1 MNEEKKKNLLIICLI
16 IITLML
22 LTLVIL
28 LSTGVIKTSKNNEEL
43 NNNLPK
49 NETIEEENNNIN
61 TNENNRDNNYV
72 YDANYSYNNQY
83 TESKRY
89 TYNEPEGKKTID
101 RFGISVEFNYGTQYL
116 KDLKVPYINI
126 NSNDATNAN
135 NEIKQLYEEYAKT
148 FDECAIEGENS
159 GCSLILTYKTY
170 KYDNILSIVIIHAKQ
185 ATSQWVLSYKTYNF
199 DITTGKKLTYNE
211 ILSKLGYEENNTLTK
226 IKDNLKNKMEEIYTQ
241 DKIDLS
247 TECQNNT
254 SCYDKANQLVE
265 TSINDNS
272 LLFFVNNEGEL
283 NLLLIAY
290 YDGVQNGK
298 EHHYL
303 IEIDK

>member
-61 TNENNRDNNYV
+61 TNENNQDNNYV

-126 NSNDATNAN
+126 NSNDAITAN
-135 NEIKQLYEEYAKT
+135 NEIKQIYEYYAKL
-148 FDECAIEGENS
+148 FDVCAEDKQV
-159 GCSLILTYKTY
+159 GCSIILTYKTY
-170 KYDNILSIVIIHAKQ
+170 TYNNILSLVIVHGSQ
-185 ATSQWVLSYKTYNF
+185 ATSTWVLSYKTYNF
-199 DITTGKKLTYNE
+199 DITTGNLLNYNE
-211 ILSKLGYEENNTLTK
+211 TLSTLGYDNNNTLTK
-226 IKDNLKNKMEEIYTQ
+226 AKEKIKNKMDEIW
-241 DKIDLS
+241 KPNINDLTTACS
-247 TECQNNT
+247 NNT
-254 SCYDKANQLVE
+254 NCYEKAYELIE
-265 TSINDNS
+265 KSINENS
-272 LLFFVNNEGEL
+272 ILFFANNEGKL
-283 NLLLIAY
+283 NLLLIPY
-290 YDGVQNGK
+290 FDGALNGT